1 MGSYDLIT
9 MLNFLIGETDAKGSD
24 FLGCNWNGTDTV
36 EGAKFRP
43 PSVCGLPKERGSTPD
58 GGNHTVRWYYDMEYG
73 GCARYMMIGII
84 STDNFLMPNL
94 TGLKH
99 LLCWQ
104 RHFDI

>member
-1 MGSYDLIT
+1 MFICQ
-9 MLNFLIGETDAKGSD
+9 IQGETDADGPE

-73 GCARYMMIGII
+73 GCARYENYTLFII
-84 STDNFLMPNL
+84 DRTPTKMKFCS
-94 TGLKH
+94 
-99 LLCWQ
+99 
-104 RHFDI
+104 I